1 MITKPKRLNVL
12 RLPDVKKKTG
22 LKHDAIY
29 RLGRA
34 GLFPKAIK
42 LSERASGWI
51 EDELDLY
58 LQRCADARD
67 GGAGAGHAAP

>member
-34 GLFPKAIK
+34 GLFPKPIK

-51 EDELDLY
+51 EDEIDLY
-58 LQRCADARD
+58 LERRIAARD
-67 GGAGAGHAAP
+67 GAEAAR